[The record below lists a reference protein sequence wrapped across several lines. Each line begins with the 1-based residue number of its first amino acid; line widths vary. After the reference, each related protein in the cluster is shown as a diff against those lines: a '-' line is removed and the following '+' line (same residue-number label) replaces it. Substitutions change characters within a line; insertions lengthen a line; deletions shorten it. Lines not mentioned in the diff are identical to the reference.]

1 METVTKNILVTG
13 VGGPAGI
20 NTARLLKQE
29 NGVHVVGCDIDENS
43 TGKFFVDIFLICPR
57 ASDGPLY
64 EKWIRETVEKYTI
77 DVLIPTVHD
86 ELPVLSTFCDDLP
99 CEVIISKS
107 DVISLG
113 DDKKLTYEWAAIH
126 LPHNIIRNV
135 LLSEWT
141 EAWSSDNEQF
151 IKPRK
156 GRGARG
162 CKVVTKDELVW
173 LKAHT
178 KDTDSYIVME
188 NMPGTEWTVDAYV
201 GRDGALVY
209 AVARERM
216 GLAGGISIKGRT
228 VQNKAVLDATKTMLD
243 ALQCRG
249 PVCIQWK
256 EDREGTPRLIEI
268 NPRLSGGL
276 LISVHAGVNPISN
289 ILKEHKGEKLER
301 QEWNEVTVLGYYEYT
316 LSK

>member
-1 METVTKNILVTG
+1 MEMVTKNILVTG

-20 NTARLLKQE
+20 NAARLFKKEE
-29 NGVHVVGCDIDENS
+29 NVQIIGCDIDENS
-43 TGKFFVDIFLICPR
+43 TGKFFVDTFLISPR
-57 ASDGPLY
+57 ASESDAY
-64 EKWIRETVEKYTI
+64 EKWMRETVKKYEI
-77 DVLIPTVHD
+77 DILIPTVHD
-86 ELPVLSTFCDDLP
+86 ELPILRTFCDDLP
-99 CEVIISKS
+99 CEVIISES
-107 DVISLG
+107 NVIALG
-113 DDKKLTYEWAAIH
+113 DDKKLTYEWAEKN
-126 LPHNIIRNV
+126 LPQNIIRNV

-141 EAWSSDNEQF
+141 EGWSSDNEQF

-201 GRDGALVY
+201 GRDGTHVY
-209 AVARERM
+209 TVARERM

-228 VQNKAVLDATKTMLD
+228 VKNEAVLNVTKMMLD

-256 EDREGTPRLIEI
+256 EDSEGTPRLIEI

-289 ILKEHKGEKLER
+289 ILREHKGEKLER
-301 QEWNEVTVLGYYEYT
+301 QMWNEVTVLGYYEYT
-316 LSK
+316 LRK